1 MSTYKD
7 AMNKALIRRNRLAQY
22 IGKEYCEEIKRE
34 IERVFN
40 PYNLCVCDIDYL
52 YLEICLI
59 DVIRCVVEDGKIT
72 QLCFH

>member
-7 AMNKALIRRNRLAQY
+7 AMNKALIRRNHLARY
-22 IGKEYCEEIKRE
+22 IGKEYNEEIKSE
-34 IERVFN
+34 IENVFN
-40 PYNLCVCDIDYL
+40 PYKLLICDIDYL

-59 DVIRCVVEDGKIT
+59 YVIRCVVEDGKIT